1 MVFGFGKKKAVAPE
15 IREEQFMSVPVAMDD
30 DEIITVMAAAVAY
43 LTQGGG
49 VLTTIRRV
57 AAPGVPSWSLA
68 GRQDTM
74 NLRQI

>member
-1 MVFGFGKKKAVAPE
+1 MVFGFGKKKAVTPE
-15 IREEQFMSVPVAMDD
+15 IYEEQSLPMAMADDD
-30 DEIITVMAAAVAY
+30 DEVITVIAAAVAY
-43 LTQGGG
+43 LTQGRG